1 MTFCIRIQKSRALKP
16 IFDFGRGKKEELY
29 LKNALTALTA
39 VGMDQAETDRNKSH
53 SMCSL
58 TKIMFVGEDVTITL
72 S

>member
-1 MTFCIRIQKSRALKP
+1 MTFCIRIQKSRALNP
-16 IFDFGRGKKEELY
+16 IFDFGRCKREELH